1 MPFLHCHISG
11 SGEAAFLPLKWGWKF
26 GTDRFCPAVAM
37 LYRISVSISI
47 EFIMRRYSHAI
58 TGKRFRNRLWKRRPC
73 GPPCIFRF
81 GCGAGSGYRRRVR
94 VRENYGYPCH
104 PACSSRRRH
113 IAEDRLFSM
122 ERIRRSRQRKCTE
135 AFAARTCL

>member
-47 EFIMRRYSHAI
+47 EFIMRRY
-58 TGKRFRNRLWKRRPC
+58 
-73 GPPCIFRF
+73 
-81 GCGAGSGYRRRVR
+81 
-94 VRENYGYPCH
+94 
-104 PACSSRRRH
+104 
-113 IAEDRLFSM
+113 
-122 ERIRRSRQRKCTE
+122 
-135 AFAARTCL
+135 

>member
-58 TGKRFRNRLWKRRPC
+58 TGKRFRNHLWKR
-73 GPPCIFRF
+73 
-81 GCGAGSGYRRRVR
+81 
-94 VRENYGYPCH
+94 
-104 PACSSRRRH
+104 
-113 IAEDRLFSM
+113 
-122 ERIRRSRQRKCTE
+122 
-135 AFAARTCL
+135 